1 MLLKNLRTALSIVPP
16 TAKVVLAVSGGSD
29 SMALLH
35 LACEVLKKE
44 QLIVAHFNHG
54 LRTDSISE
62 ENHVQWYANSL
73 GIPFISETWVHEK
86 ETASENL
93 CREYRYGFLI
103 KTAEQTQSG
112 FVLTAHHQNDQAET
126 FLDRLFRGSGVKG
139 LSSMRTVRPL
149 TENIQLVRPLLS
161 YSKEEL
167 VQWLQQREIHWMED
181 SSNQSLQYKRN
192 RIRHNVLP
200 CLEDNL
206 ERDPTPTLYETTK
219 RLQRADEALEW
230 VLQDL
235 TSQVYISLWRKPGY
249 YKAIEERLI
258 KKYPEEI
265 QCRFLSWMV
274 NDLLGDMPVNSRA
287 QENFL
292 IMLKKEE
299 KCWKMEVKGMTIT
312 LEDGYVIFYP
322 KNKP

>member
-1 MLLKNLRTALSIVPP
+1 
-16 TAKVVLAVSGGSD
+16 
-29 SMALLH
+29 
-35 LACEVLKKE
+35 
-44 QLIVAHFNHG
+44 
-54 LRTDSISE
+54 
-62 ENHVQWYANSL
+62 
-73 GIPFISETWVHEK
+73 
-86 ETASENL
+86 
-93 CREYRYGFLI
+93 
-103 KTAEQTQSG
+103 
-112 FVLTAHHQNDQAET
+112 
-126 FLDRLFRGSGVKG
+126 
-139 LSSMRTVRPL
+139 
-149 TENIQLVRPLLS
+149 
-161 YSKEEL
+161 
-167 VQWLQQREIHWMED
+167 MED